1 MSGEIGGEK
10 KMVRH
15 LISVTLTT
23 EAHLVTRHWAN
34 SRRVSENVSQA
45 IVYFDEFGP
54 RSKRFKESKN
64 IVRDRERSIAFLG
77 TVIRDLNEQIDE
89 LKLR

>member
-1 MSGEIGGEK
+1 
-10 KMVRH
+10 MVRH

-23 EAHLVTRHWAN
+23 EAHNVTRHWAN

-54 RSKRFKESKN
+54 RSKRFQEHSTSLK
-64 IVRDRERSIAFLG
+64 DRERSIAFLG